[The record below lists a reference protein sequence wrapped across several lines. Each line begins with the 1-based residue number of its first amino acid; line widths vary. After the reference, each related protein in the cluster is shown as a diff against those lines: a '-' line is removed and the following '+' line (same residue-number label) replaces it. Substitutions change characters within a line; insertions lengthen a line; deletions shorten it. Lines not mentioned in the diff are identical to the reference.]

1 MAATVQTDT
10 FTPFSISPNPNSLY
24 VTPSLRAV
32 IAKAKFTIDK
42 RQGLTCAALGDV
54 GLGKST
60 VLRYLYGDYA
70 ARDNVTTTLIPTP
83 KFPSIFGMLKYVC
96 SDFEV
101 PPKRSFVAQQDALQE
116 FLIREYEAGRN
127 VVLFIDEAQL
137 LNNEQLE
144 LIRGMLNFE
153 TDRHKLIQ
161 IVLAG
166 QLELRDKLS
175 TEKNKALYSRIST
188 YSVLDPLTAD
198 ETAAMIEFRC
208 EFAGIKN
215 PFTKEAMEAVYIQS
229 KGIPRSI
236 LKLCALAYEMM
247 QMAGDKEIGPDYIED
262 TVPEVAVS

>member
-1 MAATVQTDT
+1 MAATLSVD
-10 FTPFSISPNPNSLY
+10 TPFSISPNPNSLY

-32 IAKAKFTIDK
+32 IAKARFTIDK

-60 VLRYLYGDYA
+60 VLRYLYGEYA
-70 ARDNVTTTLIPTP
+70 AREQVVTTLIPTP
-83 KFPSIFGMLKYVC
+83 KFPSIFGMLKYIC
-96 SDFEV
+96 SDFEID
-101 PPKRSFVAQQDALQE
+101 PKRSFVAQQDALQG
-116 FLIREYEAGRN
+116 FLLEQYQIDKN

-144 LIRGMLNFE
+144 LIRGLLNFE
-153 TDRHKLIQ
+153 TDKHKLIQ
-161 IVLAG
+161 IALAG
-166 QLELRDKLS
+166 QLELRDKLN

-198 ETAAMIEFRC
+198 ETAAMIEHRC

-215 PFTKEAMEAVYIQS
+215 PFTREAMEAVYIKS

-236 LKLCALAYEMM
+236 LKVCALAYEMM
-247 QMAGDKEIGPDYIED
+247 QMAGDKQMDADYIED
-262 TVPEVAVS
+262 TVGEVAV

>member
-1 MAATVQTDT
+1 MAAILTVE
-10 FTPFSISPNPNSLY
+10 TPFSISPNPNSLY

-32 IAKAKFTIDK
+32 LAKARFTIDK

-60 VLRYLYGDYA
+60 VLRYLYGEYA
-70 ARDNVTTTLIPTP
+70 AKESVVTALIPTP
-83 KFPSIFGMLKYVC
+83 KFPSIFGMLKYIC

-101 PPKRSFVAQQDALQE
+101 DPRRSFVAQQDALQD
-116 FLIREYEAGRN
+116 FLLESYQANKN

-161 IVLAG
+161 IALAG
-166 QLELRDKLS
+166 QLELRDKLN

-198 ETAAMIEFRC
+198 ETASMIEHRC
-208 EFAGIKN
+208 AFAGIPN
-215 PFTKEAMEAVYIQS
+215 PFTKEALEAVYIKS

-236 LKLCALAYEMM
+236 LKVCALAYEMM
-247 QMAGDKEIGPDYIED
+247 QLADDKQITSDYIED
-262 TVPEVAVS
+262 TVAEVAV

>member
-1 MAATVQTDT
+1 MATTLQIDT
-10 FTPFSISPNPNSLY
+10 TPFSISPNPNSLY

-32 IAKAKFTIDK
+32 LAKARFTIDK

-60 VLRYLYGDYA
+60 VLRYLYGEYA
-70 ARDNVTTTLIPTP
+70 AKENVMTTLIPTP
-83 KFPSIFGMLKYVC
+83 KFPSIFGMLKYIC
-96 SDFEV
+96 SDFEID
-101 PPKRSFVAQQDALQE
+101 PKRSFVAQQDALQE
-116 FLIREYEAGRN
+116 FLLETYQAGKN
-127 VVLFIDEAQL
+127 VVLFVDEAQL

-166 QLELRDKLS
+166 QLELRDKLN
-175 TEKNKALYSRIST
+175 TTKNKALYSRIST

-208 EFAGIKN
+208 QFAGIPN
-215 PFTKEAMEAVYIQS
+215 PFTREAMETVYIKS
-229 KGIPRSI
+229 RGIPRAI
-236 LKLCALAYEMM
+236 LKLCALSYEMM
-247 QMAGDKEIGPDYIED
+247 QMAEEKQITPDYIED
-262 TVPEVAVS
+262 TVGEVAV

>member
-1 MAATVQTDT
+1 MVATLQLDS
-10 FTPFSISPNPNSLY
+10 TPFSISPNPNSLY

-32 IAKAKFTIDK
+32 LAKAKFTIDK

-60 VLRYLYGDYA
+60 VLRYLYGEYA
-70 ARDNVTTTLIPTP
+70 AKEDIITTLIPTP

-96 SDFEV
+96 SDFGID
-101 PPKRSFVAQQDALQE
+101 PKRSFVAQQDALQE
-116 FLIREYEAGRN
+116 FLLEAYEAKKN
-127 VVLFIDEAQL
+127 VVLFVDEAQL
-137 LNNEQLE
+137 LDNQQLE
-144 LIRGMLNFE
+144 LIRGFLNFE
-153 TDRHKLIQ
+153 TSQHKLIQ

-175 TEKNKALYSRIST
+175 TERNKALYSRIST

-198 ETAAMIEFRC
+198 ETASMIEYRC

-215 PFTKEAMEAVYIQS
+215 PFTRDATEAVYIKS
-229 KGIPRSI
+229 KGIPRNI

-247 QMAGDKEIGPDYIED
+247 LMANDAEITPDYVED
-262 TVPEVAVS
+262 AAPEVAV